1 MKLKFSVLAITLLLG
16 VTGTFAQDKKGQGA
30 RFDTRDPTSCASRKE
45 PTKGALTADQAKQ
58 YWLCEAEVM
67 VKAGSPENDQLKLRT
82 NVIVEV
88 GKGRPYNINTDSDS
102 IEIDPSQTVYPI
114 RGSYTGWICGS
125 VHPLG
130 AVGIAA
136 GKNCVKAENPGA
148 TGTCF
153 KTAFGD
159 WRCVMAGVGLIDGNN
174 RIPGPKGN

>member
-88 GKGRPYNINTDSDS
+88 GKGRPYRSEEHTSELQS
-102 IEIDPSQTVYPI
+102 L
-114 RGSYTGWICGS
+114 R
-125 VHPLG
+125 H
-130 AVGIAA
+130 
-136 GKNCVKAENPGA
+136 
-148 TGTCF
+148 
-153 KTAFGD
+153 
-159 WRCVMAGVGLIDGNN
+159 
-174 RIPGPKGN
+174 